1 MIWVLVAI
9 LAAAPTPKRPME
21 EVADLMAAAGRLLEN
36 GVSDERVT
44 DKQAKAVAILDR
56 LIASAEERE
65 RKAAKEQQ
73 MEQRTARMQMRLQ
86 GQPGKPQGNPTAP
99 AARSVLPPKGKGDRT
114 VLRRRVSPGEAWG
127 GMPPAERDRILQAIK
142 KTFPSRY
149 RDLVEQYFKQLDRKS
164 KH

>member
-86 GQPGKPQGNPTAP
+86 ALDIGLPEDKKNAVGRKDTGLLKKP
-99 AARSVLPPKGKGDRT
+99 SVAHLFCNR
-114 VLRRRVSPGEAWG
+114 
-127 GMPPAERDRILQAIK
+127 
-142 KTFPSRY
+142 
-149 RDLVEQYFKQLDRKS
+149 LVQ
-164 KH
+164 